1 MGGVGWQPEDL
12 GSQTLPPK
20 VLVSPGWFL
29 KALANRFVL
38 ALLSEGNHEGT
49 PENRPP
55 PTCAAVM

>member
-1 MGGVGWQPEDL
+1 MGGGRLEEL
-12 GSQTLPPK
+12 GSQTLSSK

-29 KALANRFVL
+29 KVLANRFVL
-38 ALLSEGNHEGT
+38 ALLSEGNHEGA

>member
-1 MGGVGWQPEDL
+1 MEGGGRLEES

-20 VLVSPGWFL
+20 VLVRPGWFL

-38 ALLSEGNHEGT
+38 ALLTEGNHEVT

-55 PTCAAVM
+55 PTSAAVM